1 MTISSIF
8 RWEGI
13 VPQLKSRTKD
23 EVFRELVGH
32 LLPLCPGVSK
42 ETLLTGLN
50 EREKLMTTGIARN
63 IALPHTHVPG
73 LGKTVGLLGISR
85 EGIEYQSLDGE
96 PVHLVFCLVGDDDQP
111 DAHIKVLRS
120 LALLLT
126 NPEFYPSMMKAKGPR
141 DIATTLEQF
150 EALTAKAFS

>member
-8 RWEGI
+8 RQEGI

-23 EVFRELVGH
+23 DLFRELVGY
-32 LLPLCPGVSK
+32 LGPLCPGV
-42 ETLLTGLN
+42 EERTLLSGLL
-50 EREKLMTTGIARN
+50 EREKMMTTGIANRV
-63 IALPHTHVPG
+63 ALPHTHVPG
-73 LGKTVGLLGISR
+73 LGKTVGLLGVSR

-120 LALLLT
+120 LAMLLT
-126 NPEFYPSMMKAKGPR
+126 NPEFYPSMIKARGAR

-150 EALTAKAFS
+150 EALTLRAFS

>member
-8 RWEGI
+8 RLEGI

-23 EVFRELVGH
+23 DLFRELVGQ
-32 LLPLCPGVSK
+32 LSPLCGGVSR
-42 ETLLTGLN
+42 ESLFAGLT
-50 EREKLMTTGIARN
+50 EREKQMTTGIARH

-73 LGKTVGLLGISR
+73 LGRTVGLLGVSR

-96 PVHLVFCLVGDDDQP
+96 PVHLVFCLVGDDNQP

-126 NPEFYPSMMKAKGPR
+126 NPGFYPSMMKAKGPR
-141 DIATTLEQF
+141 DLATTLEQF

>member
-1 MTISSIF
+1 MTISSVF
-8 RWEGI
+8 RLEGI
-13 VPQLKSRTKD
+13 VPQLKSKTKD

-32 LLPLCPGVSK
+32 LAPLCQGV
-42 ETLLTGLN
+42 TRDNLLAGLR

-73 LGKTVGLLGISR
+73 LGKTVGLLGVSR

-96 PVHLVFCLVGDDDQP
+96 PVHLVFCLVGDDHDP

-150 EALTAKAFS
+150 ESLTARAFS

>member
-8 RWEGI
+8 RLEGI
-13 VPQLKSRTKD
+13 VPRLRSRTKD
-23 EVFRELVGH
+23 ELFRELVGC
-32 LLPLCPGVSK
+32 LSPLCPGVSK
-42 ETLLTGLN
+42 DALLTGLH
-50 EREKLMTTGIARN
+50 EREKLMTTGIARH

-73 LGKTVGLLGISR
+73 LGKTIGLLGVSR
-85 EGIEYQSLDGE
+85 EGIDYQSLDGE
-96 PVHLVFCLVGDDDQP
+96 PVHLVFCLVGDDSQP

-126 NPEFYPSMMKAKGPR
+126 NPEFYPSMMRAKGPR

>member
-13 VPQLKSRTKD
+13 VPQLKSKTKD

-42 ETLLTGLN
+42 EVLFSGLN
-50 EREKLMTTGIARN
+50 EREKLMTTGIARH

-85 EGIEYQSLDGE
+85 AGIEYQSLDGE

-111 DAHIKVLRS
+111 DAHINVLRS

>member
-8 RWEGI
+8 RQEGI
-13 VPQLKSRTKD
+13 VPQLRSTNKD
-23 EVFRELVGH
+23 DLFRELVGH
-32 LLPLCPGVSK
+32 LVPLCPGVDRD
-42 ETLLTGLN
+42 LLLRGLH
-50 EREKLMTTGIARN
+50 EREKLMTTGIANRV
-63 IALPHTHVPG
+63 ALPHTHVPG
-73 LGKTVGLLGISR
+73 LGRTVGLLGISK

-96 PVHLVFCLVGDDDQP
+96 PVHLVFCLVGDDNEP

-120 LALLLT
+120 LAMLLT

-150 EALTAKAFS
+150 EALTARAFS

>member
-8 RWEGI
+8 RLEGI
-13 VPQLKSRTKD
+13 VPRLKSKTKE
-23 EVFRELVGH
+23 EVFRELVGY
-32 LLPLCPGVSK
+32 LAPQCAGVSK
-42 ETLLTGLN
+42 DTLLAGLK
-50 EREKLMTTGIARN
+50 EREKLMTTGIARH

-73 LGKTVGLLGISR
+73 LGKTIGLLGVSR
-85 EGIEYQSLDGE
+85 DGIEYQSLDGE
-96 PVHLVFCLVGDDDQP
+96 PVHLVFCLVGDDSQP

-126 NPEFYPSMMKAKGPR
+126 NPEFYPSMMRAKGPR

-150 EALTAKAFS
+150 EALTARAFS

>member
-8 RWEGI
+8 RLEGI
-13 VPQLKSRTKD
+13 VPQLVSRTKD
-23 EVFRELVGH
+23 ELFRELVGH
-32 LLPLCPGVSK
+32 LAPLCGGISREVLRS
-42 ETLLTGLN
+42 GLA
-50 EREKLMTTGIARN
+50 ERERLMTTGIARN

-73 LGKTVGLLGISR
+73 LGKTVGLLGVSR

-96 PVHLVFCLVGDDDQP
+96 PVHLVFCLVGDDAQP

-141 DIATTLEQF
+141 DLATTLEQF
-150 EALTAKAFS
+150 EALTVKAFS

>member
-8 RWEGI
+8 RQEGI

-23 EVFRELVGH
+23 EVFRELVGY
-32 LLPLCPGVSK
+32 LVPLCPGVGRDV
-42 ETLLTGLN
+42 LLSGLL
-50 EREKLMTTGIARN
+50 EREKLMTTGIANR

-73 LGKTVGLLGISR
+73 LGKTVGLLGVSR
-85 EGIEYQSLDGE
+85 DGIEYQSLDGE
-96 PVHLVFCLVGDDDQP
+96 SVHLVFCLVGDENQP

-120 LALLLT
+120 LAMLLT

>member
-8 RWEGI
+8 RQEGI
-13 VPQLKSRTKD
+13 VPQLKSTTKD
-23 EVFRELVGH
+23 ELFRELVGH
-32 LLPLCPGVSK
+32 LAPLCPGVDR
-42 ETLLTGLN
+42 ELLLRGLH
-50 EREKLMTTGIARN
+50 EREKLMTTGIANRV
-63 IALPHTHVPG
+63 ALPHTHVSG
-73 LGKTVGLLGISR
+73 LGRTVGLLGISK

-96 PVHLVFCLVGDDDQP
+96 PVHLVFCLVGDDNEP

-120 LALLLT
+120 LAMLLT

-150 EALTAKAFS
+150 EALTARAFS

>member
-8 RWEGI
+8 RLEGI
-13 VPQLKSRTKD
+13 VPQLKARTKD
-23 EVFRELVGH
+23 EVFKELVGY
-32 LLPLCPGVSK
+32 LVPLCPGVPR
-42 ETLLTGLN
+42 EVLLSGLA
-50 EREKLMTTGIARN
+50 EREKLMTTGIASH

-73 LGKTVGLLGISR
+73 LGKTVGLLGMSR
-85 EGIEYQSLDGE
+85 DGIEYQSLDGE
-96 PVHLVFCLVGDDDQP
+96 PVHLVFCLVGDDEQP

>member
-8 RWEGI
+8 RQEGI

-23 EVFRELVGH
+23 EVFRELVAH
-32 LLPLCPGVSK
+32 LVPLCPQVDEK
-42 ETLLTGLN
+42 VLLNGLL
-50 EREKLMTTGIARN
+50 ERERMMTTGIANR

-73 LGKTVGLLGISR
+73 LGKTVGLLGVSR
-85 EGIEYQSLDGE
+85 EGIEYGSLDGE
-96 PVHLVFCLVGDDDQP
+96 PVHLVFCLVGDDDHP
-111 DAHIKVLRS
+111 DAHIKILRS

-126 NPEFYPSMMKAKGPR
+126 NPEFYPSMMKAKGAR

-150 EALTAKAFS
+150 EALTTRAFS

>member
-8 RWEGI
+8 RLEGI
-13 VPQLKSRTKD
+13 VPQLKARTKD
-23 EVFRELVGH
+23 ELFRELVVH
-32 LLPLCPGVSK
+32 LSPLCPGVSK
-42 ETLLTGLN
+42 EVLLAGLKD
-50 EREKLMTTGIARN
+50 REKLMTTGIARN

-73 LGKTVGLLGISR
+73 LGKTVGLLGVSR
-85 EGIEYQSLDGE
+85 DGVEYQSLDGE
-96 PVHLVFCLVGDDDQP
+96 PVHLVFCLVGDEAHP

-120 LALLLT
+120 LALLLI

>member
-8 RWEGI
+8 RLEGI
-13 VPQLKSRTKD
+13 VPQLKSRTKE

-42 ETLLTGLN
+42 DVLLNGLI

-73 LGKTVGLLGISR
+73 LGRTVGLLGVSR

-126 NPEFYPSMMKAKGPR
+126 NPEFYPSMIKAKGPK

-150 EALTAKAFS
+150 EALTSRAFS

>member
-8 RWEGI
+8 RQEGI
-13 VPQLKSRTKD
+13 VPQLISRTKS
-23 EVFRELVGH
+23 EVFKELVGH
-32 LLPLCPGVSK
+32 LVPLCPGISRG
-42 ETLLTGLN
+42 TLLSGLL

-63 IALPHTHVPG
+63 VALPHTNVPN
-73 LGKTVGLLGISR
+73 LGRTVGLLGISR

-111 DAHIKVLRS
+111 DAHIRVLRS

-126 NPEFYPSMMKAKGPR
+126 NPEFYPSMMRAKGTR

-150 EALTAKAFS
+150 EALTDRAFS

>member
-8 RWEGI
+8 RLEGI

-23 EVFRELVGH
+23 EVFRELVGY
-32 LLPLCPGVSK
+32 LVPLCPGVSK
-42 ETLLTGLN
+42 EALLLGLRD
-50 EREKLMTTGIARN
+50 REKLMTTGIARN
-63 IALPHTHVPG
+63 IALPHTHVAG
-73 LGKTVGLLGISR
+73 LGKTVGLLALSR

-96 PVHLVFCLVGDDDQP
+96 PVHLVFCLVGDDSDP

>member
-8 RWEGI
+8 RQEGI
-13 VPQLKSRTKD
+13 VPNLKSRTKD

-32 LLPLCPGVSK
+32 LSPLCPGVPK
-42 ETLLTGLN
+42 ETLLSGLV
-50 EREKLMTTGIARN
+50 EREGLMTTGIARN
-63 IALPHTHVPG
+63 IALPHTHVKG
-73 LGKTVGLLGISR
+73 LGKTVGLLGVSR

-96 PVHLVFCLVGDDDQP
+96 PVHLVFCLVGDDAHP

>member
-8 RWEGI
+8 RLEGI
-13 VPQLKSRTKD
+13 VSQLKARTKD
-23 EVFRELVGH
+23 EVFRELVGY
-32 LLPLCPGVSK
+32 LVPLCPAVPR
-42 ETLLTGLN
+42 EVLLSGLR

-73 LGKTVGLLGISR
+73 LGKTVGLLGVSR
-85 EGIEYQSLDGE
+85 EGVEYQSLDGE
-96 PVHLVFCLVGDDDQP
+96 PVHLVFCIVGDDDDP
-111 DAHIKVLRS
+111 EAHIKVLRS

-150 EALTAKAFS
+150 ESLTARAFS

>member
-1 MTISSIF
+1 MTISPIF
-8 RWEGI
+8 RQEGI
-13 VPQLKSRTKD
+13 VPQLKSRTKG
-23 EVFRELVGH
+23 EVFKELVGH
-32 LLPLCPGVSK
+32 LAPLCPGVSK
-42 ETLLTGLN
+42 ESLLAGLTDR
-50 EREKLMTTGIARN
+50 ERLMTTGIARN
-63 IALPHTHVPG
+63 VALPHTNVPG
-73 LGKTVGLLGISR
+73 LGRTVGLLGISR

-141 DIATTLEQF
+141 DIVTTLEQF
-150 EALTAKAFS
+150 EALTDRAFS

>member
-8 RWEGI
+8 RQEGI
-13 VPQLKSRTKD
+13 VPNLRARTKD
-23 EVFRELVGH
+23 EAFRELVTH
-32 LLPLCPGVSK
+32 LVPLCPGVSR
-42 ETLLTGLN
+42 EVLLSGLN
-50 EREKLMTTGIARN
+50 EREQLMTTGIARN

-73 LGKTVGLLGISR
+73 LGHTVGLLALSR

-111 DAHIKVLRS
+111 DAHIQVLRS

-126 NPEFYPSMMKAKGPR
+126 NPEFFPSMMKAKGPR

-150 EALTAKAFS
+150 EALTARAFS

>member
-8 RWEGI
+8 RQEGI
-13 VPQLKSRTKD
+13 VPHLKARTKD
-23 EVFRELVGH
+23 EVFRELVGY
-32 LLPLCPGVSK
+32 LTPLCPGVGRD
-42 ETLLTGLN
+42 TLLTGLL
-50 EREKLMTTGIARN
+50 ERERLMTTGIAKH

-73 LGKTVGLLGISR
+73 LGKTVGLLGVSKD
-85 EGIEYQSLDGE
+85 GIEYQSLDGE
-96 PVHLVFCLVGDDDQP
+96 PVHLVFCLVGDDAHP
-111 DAHIKVLRS
+111 DAHITVLRS
-120 LALLLT
+120 LALLLI

>member
-8 RWEGI
+8 RPEGI
-13 VPQLKSRTKD
+13 VPQLVSKTKD

-32 LLPLCPGVSK
+32 LSPLCPGVTK
-42 ETLLTGLN
+42 EALLRGLK

-73 LGKTVGLLGISR
+73 LGKTVGLLGVSR
-85 EGIEYQSLDGE
+85 GGIEYHSLDGE
-96 PVHLVFCLVGDDDQP
+96 PVHLVFCLVGDDSEP
-111 DAHIKVLRS
+111 DAHIRVLRS

>member
-8 RWEGI
+8 RLEGI

-32 LLPLCPGVSK
+32 LLPLCPGVTK
-42 ETLLTGLN
+42 EVLLGGLM

-73 LGKTVGLLGISR
+73 LGRTVGLLGVSR

-96 PVHLVFCLVGDDDQP
+96 SVHLVFCLVGDDAQP

-126 NPEFYPSMMKAKGPR
+126 NPEFYPSMMKAKGPK

-150 EALTAKAFS
+150 EALTVRAFS

>member
-1 MTISSIF
+1 MTVSSIF
-8 RWEGI
+8 RQEGI

-23 EVFRELVGH
+23 EVLRELVAH
-32 LLPLCPGVSK
+32 LVPLCPNVDSQA
-42 ETLLTGLN
+42 LLAGLLD
-50 EREKLMTTGIARN
+50 REKQMTTGIANR

-96 PVHLVFCLVGDDDQP
+96 PVHLVFCLVGDNDQP
-111 DAHIKVLRS
+111 DAHIKVLRR
-120 LALLLT
+120 LAMLLT

-150 EALTAKAFS
+150 EALSTKAFS

>member
-1 MTISSIF
+1 M
-8 RWEGI
+8 
-13 VPQLKSRTKD
+13 
-23 EVFRELVGH
+23 
-32 LLPLCPGVSK
+32 
-42 ETLLTGLN
+42 
-50 EREKLMTTGIARN
+50 
-63 IALPHTHVPG
+63 
-73 LGKTVGLLGISR
+73 GKTVGLLGVSR

-96 PVHLVFCLVGDDDQP
+96 PVHLVFCLVGDDNDP

-150 EALTAKAFS
+150 ESLTAKAFS

>member
-8 RWEGI
+8 RLEGI
-13 VPQLKSRTKD
+13 VPQLLSRTKD
-23 EVFRELVGH
+23 DLFKELVRYLG
-32 LLPLCPGVSK
+32 PLCPTVGRDA
-42 ETLLTGLN
+42 LLQGLT
-50 EREKLMTTGIARN
+50 ERERQMTTGIARN

-73 LGKTVGLLGISR
+73 LGKTIGVLGVSTQ
-85 EGIEYQSLDGE
+85 GIEYQSLDGE
-96 PVHLVFCLVGDDDQP
+96 PVHLVFCLVGDDAEP

-150 EALTAKAFS
+150 EALATRAFS

>member
-8 RWEGI
+8 RQEGI
-13 VPQLKSRTKD
+13 VPVLKSRTKD
-23 EVFRELVGH
+23 EVFRELVGY
-32 LLPLCPGVSK
+32 LAPLCPGVD
-42 ETLLTGLN
+42 ERVLMGGLL
-50 EREKLMTTGIARN
+50 EREKLMTTGIANR
-63 IALPHTHVPG
+63 IALPHTHVAG
-73 LGKTVGLLGISR
+73 LGKTVGLLGVSR
-85 EGIEYQSLDGE
+85 EGIEYGSLDGE

>member
-8 RWEGI
+8 RLEGI

-32 LLPLCPGVSK
+32 LAPLCPGVPK
-42 ETLLTGLN
+42 DTLLVGLN
-50 EREKLMTTGIARN
+50 EREKMMTTGIARH
-63 IALPHTHVPG
+63 IALPHTHVPA
-73 LGKTVGLLGISR
+73 LGKTIGLLGVSR
-85 EGIEYQSLDGE
+85 DGIEYQSLDGE
-96 PVHLVFCLVGDDDQP
+96 PVHLIFCLVGDDSQP
-111 DAHIKVLRS
+111 DEHIKVLRS

-126 NPEFYPSMMKAKGPR
+126 NPEFYPSMMRAKGPR

>member
-8 RWEGI
+8 RLEGI

-32 LLPLCPGVSK
+32 LVPLCPGVSK
-42 ETLLTGLN
+42 EALLTGLRDR
-50 EREKLMTTGIARN
+50 ERLMTTGIARN

-73 LGKTVGLLGISR
+73 LGKTVGLLGVSR

-111 DAHIKVLRS
+111 DAHITVLRS